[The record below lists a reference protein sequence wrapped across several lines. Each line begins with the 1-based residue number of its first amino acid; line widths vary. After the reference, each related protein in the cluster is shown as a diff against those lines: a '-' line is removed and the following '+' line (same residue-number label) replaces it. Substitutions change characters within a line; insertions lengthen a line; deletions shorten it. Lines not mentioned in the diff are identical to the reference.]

1 MQELDFHTYLE
12 KYEDQILAKVLLAW
26 RLVNQDAIRE
36 AFQEKQKAAGSEH
49 CKLGQILI
57 KKRMLQITDY
67 TKAMA
72 VVRQQ
77 AQLLYEKSREGPVP
91 GSEGMSTQRRQVP
104 AALLAEA
111 GKPAAAQS
119 PTMRAQTGSQDTSR
133 RPNQP
138 VAGTAKETRV
148 LKQPQLPEKDNKSAP
163 ARPAQ
168 EERAVTASVKS
179 APAVATP
186 ATPATA
192 TAKVVPAPAPASP
205 TPAPLP
211 PAQVGVSAGAVTR
224 EQPPAKQEIN
234 KECQLGSRFGG
245 YEIINEIARGGMG
258 IVYKARQVSLNRVVA
273 LKVLLAGGAASEI
286 EIQRFRRE
294 AEAAGALQHPNIVS
308 IYEIGQFESYH
319 YFTMDFIEG
328 ETMQALI
335 KKRSSKRK
343 KLVQILEKVARSLQ
357 YAHDRGVIHRDIK
370 PSNILVSLEGE
381 PKLTDF
387 GLAKKLDTT
396 TVLTESGA
404 TLGTPFY
411 MAPEQTLGSKDIDG
425 RVDIYAMG
433 VILYE
438 ILTNRLPFNAGTL
451 VDLYHKIV
459 EEDPIPP
466 SKINAKTDKDLEV
479 ICLKAM
485 EKDPQRRYQN
495 AKEMADDLNRYLN
508 GEPITAQR
516 SSLHYRLLRKAKR
529 YKQKLA
535 IAGGVALLIL
545 SLAVF
550 VVLKSTHGRSDEQR
564 KLADA
569 KLLVEEGQTLVN
581 NGKFME
587 GMAKWEQAT
596 QLSPAYKIPYK
607 LRGDIYQKRQE
618 YLSAIAEYD
627 RLAQIAPQD
636 PEVFYKKG
644 ECYLGLKEWDKAIQ
658 YLSQAIQLN
667 PRYIA
672 AYEKRGSAYHQRS
685 QHRQDN
691 EEDLKK
697 AIADFKE
704 AEALKKKQPK

>member
-1 MQELDFHTYLE
+1 MQELDFHAYLE

-26 RLVNQDAIRE
+26 RLVGQDAIRD
-36 AFQEKQKAAGSEH
+36 AFQEKQKMAASDH
-49 CKLGQILI
+49 CKLGQLLI
-57 KKRMLQITDY
+57 KKRLLQITDY

-72 VVRQQ
+72 VARQQ
-77 AQLLYEKSREGPVP
+77 AQLLYEKSKQDG
-91 GSEGMSTQRRQVP
+91 
-104 AALLAEA
+104 AA
-111 GKPAAAQS
+111 GKQDGAAGKQDGAAGEGLTTRRRPMQANEIAEQPKQTATNPAISPTLRCRPNAPDTARQPQPAQPVKARETKILKPPQPAISPTVREKQPPAAAV
-119 PTMRAQTGSQDTSR
+119 
-133 RPNQP
+133 P
-138 VAGTAKETRV
+138 V
-148 LKQPQLPEKDNKSAP
+148 
-163 ARPAQ
+163 
-168 EERAVTASVKS
+168 
-179 APAVATP
+179 
-186 ATPATA
+186 
-192 TAKVVPAPAPASP
+192 
-205 TPAPLP
+205 PAPLP
-211 PAQVGVSAGAVTR
+211 PPKAQGVSAGAATL
-224 EQPPAKQEIN
+224 EQLPAKQESN

-245 YEIINEIARGGMG
+245 YEVINEVARGGMG
-258 IVYKARQVSLNRVVA
+258 IVYKAKQVSLNRVVA

-328 ETMQALI
+328 ETMQTLI

-343 KLVQILEKVARSLQ
+343 KMVQILEKVARALQ
-357 YAHDRGVIHRDIK
+357 YAHERGVVHRDIK
-370 PSNILVSLEGE
+370 PSNILVSAEGE

-411 MAPEQTLGSKDIDG
+411 MAPEQTLGSKDVDG

-438 ILTNRLPFNAGTL
+438 VLAGRLPFNAGTL

-466 SKINAKTDKDLEV
+466 SKVNVKSDKDLEV

-485 EKDPQRRYQN
+485 EKDPQRRYQA
-495 AKEMADDLNRYLN
+495 AKEMADDLNHYLN

-516 SSLHYRLLRKAKR
+516 SSFHYRLLRKAKR
-529 YKQKLA
+529 YKQKLT
-535 IAGGVALLIL
+535 IIGGVALLLL
-545 SLAVF
+545 SLVVF
-550 VVLKSTHGRSDEQR
+550 VVLKNTHGSSDDQR
-564 KLADA
+564 KLAEA

-596 QLSPAYKIPYK
+596 QISPSYKIPYK

-627 RLAQIAPQD
+627 RLAQIVPQD
-636 PEVFYKKG
+636 PEIYCKKG
-644 ECYLGLKEWDKAIQ
+644 ECYLGLKEWDKAVQ
-658 YLSQAIQLN
+658 YLTQAIQLN
-667 PRYIA
+667 PRYVA
-672 AYEKRGSAYHQRS
+672 AYEKRGNAYHQRS

-697 AIADFKE
+697 AISDFKE